1 MRDGETHC
9 YELDHT
15 VVPPVSG
22 EILRVEIGVS
32 NHRREREGGSGGA
45 NLVVWKNDFWALD
58 HYPRLREVLD
68 AECQVVASTP
78 EVMVYAISGG
88 R

>member
-1 MRDGETHC
+1 VRDGETHC
-9 YELDHT
+9 YGLDPT

-22 EILRVEIGVS
+22 EILRVEIGL
-32 NHRREREGGSGGA
+32 HTTGEREGGSGGA
-45 NLVVWKNDFWALD
+45 NLVVWKNDLWALD

-68 AECQVVASTP
+68 AECQVVASTL
-78 EVMVYAISGG
+78 EVKVYAISGG